1 MIIKLGHIL
10 LCEGFPQYWLVNNKE
25 ISIKHTIC
33 CGFSLE
39 EEEDAQQKWIPWST
53 MLSEMLLILAFIPA
67 PQDNKFTLEENG
79 HIKGW

>member
-33 CGFSLE
+33 YGFSLE
-39 EEEDAQQKWIPWST
+39 EEEDAQQKWIP
-53 MLSEMLLILAFIPA
+53 
-67 PQDNKFTLEENG
+67 
-79 HIKGW
+79 

>member
-1 MIIKLGHIL
+1 
-10 LCEGFPQYWLVNNKE
+10 
-25 ISIKHTIC
+25 
-33 CGFSLE
+33 
-39 EEEDAQQKWIPWST
+39 